1 MDEVSRAHHDA
12 WNVLMTVLDDLQRYL
27 RLDEKKDSEVVSV
40 AEGVCFIGTANI
52 GNEYT
57 STRVM
62 DRALMSR
69 FPVKLEM
76 SPLSKDAEFNYL
88 KNRFN
93 ISEMEHLY
101 ILNAVVEIAV
111 HTRDQIKSE
120 DSKLS
125 NFIPTRS
132 TVEISELILDGF
144 NLLEIAETAIYPNF
158 AVEGGMDSERT
169 YVKQL
174 VQKYVKVETKDKLF
188 SDPLAKSLEQPPF

>member
-1 MDEVSRAHHDA
+1 
-12 WNVLMTVLDDLQRYL
+12 
-27 RLDEKKDSEVVSV
+27 
-40 AEGVCFIGTANI
+40 
-52 GNEYT
+52 
-57 STRVM
+57 
-62 DRALMSR
+62 
-69 FPVKLEM
+69 
-76 SPLSKDAEFNYL
+76 
-88 KNRFN
+88 
-93 ISEMEHLY
+93 
-101 ILNAVVEIAV
+101 LNAVVEIAV
-111 HTRDQIKSE
+111 HTRDQVKNE

>member
-76 SPLSKDAEFNYL
+76 SPLSKEVEFNYL

-93 ISEMEHLY
+93 ISDVGHLD

-111 HTRDQIKSE
+111 HTRDQVKNE